1 MLRESR
7 VAAWLREPLVH
18 FMLAGALVFVLLSGR
33 PADPGERRIV
43 VGEALV
49 SQLAN
54 RWTETYRRPPAP
66 EELDGLIRDYVKSE
80 VYYREALRLGLD
92 RDDEVVKRR
101 MRSKLESVG
110 TAEAEAAQPSDAEL
124 QALLDRDPARYTT
137 DPRYDFEQIYLG
149 ADSPAVRGTA
159 PSALARLR
167 SGDAPAQV
175 GQPIARPRTLHDNSA
190 ADVAELFGDEF
201 AAALRALPVGKWT
214 GPVASGLGLH
224 LVKIERRAAPVAP
237 KLAAVRQKVEN
248 DWRAAKIREADERG
262 YRQLLGGY
270 DVVIEQPK

>member
-1 MLRESR
+1 MSLKSR

-18 FMLAGALVFVLLSGR
+18 FMLAGALVFWALSGR

-43 VGEALV
+43 VSEALV
-49 SQLAN
+49 TRLAS
-54 RWTETYRRPPAP
+54 RWTETYRRPPVP
-66 EELDGLIRDYVKSE
+66 DELDGLIRDYVKSE

-110 TAEAEAAQPSDAEL
+110 TAEAEAATPTDAEL
-124 QALLDRDPARYTT
+124 QALLHRDPARYTA
-137 DPRYDFEQIYLG
+137 DPRYDFEQVYLG
-149 ADSPAVRGTA
+149 ADSPAVRAAAPQLLAKLRGGTA
-159 PSALARLR
+159 P
-167 SGDAPAQV
+167 GQM
-175 GQPIARPRTLHDNSA
+175 GQPIALAGRHRDNSA
-190 ADVAELFGDEF
+190 ADIAELFGDDF
-201 AAALRALPVGKWT
+201 AMALRTTPVGRWS

-224 LVKIERRAAPVAP
+224 LVKVERIVTPVGP
-237 KLAAVRQKVEN
+237 KLVAVRQRVEN
-248 DWRAAKIREADERG
+248 DWRAAKIRAADEQG